1 MRDVASHGIKRS
13 LRGALAATAVAAVV
27 GMTSGGAAL
36 ADPPLP
42 NNASDA
48 AKQVRELQHQAEQL
62 TEDMKKAEDDHEAK
76 KAELARSE
84 AQAAQAE
91 QVANQARG
99 EEERFRG
106 QVDKLTHASY
116 QGARLNK
123 LSALLVSETP
133 DDFLNRA
140 SALDAL
146 AKDNNDAVK
155 ALAAATHQAEDAERT
170 AKDARNRAAQAEQDA
185 ARLAVDMKNKSK
197 AMKDQIEKV
206 EEKYAELSGEDQ
218 DSLIS
223 DGETGVGSIAGAGAA
238 IQAVNAALGKQGS
251 PYVWGAKGPSSFD
264 CSGLM
269 YWAYKQA
276 GVTIGGSTKTQVS
289 EGKSV
294 TASQLKPGDL
304 IFYYSPVS
312 HVSMYIGNGKAV
324 HAPTSGDVVKVTDYK
339 KIGDVTAM
347 RRVAG

>member
-1 MRDVASHGIKRS
+1 MRDVESHRLKRS

-27 GMTSGGAAL
+27 GMTSGPAL
-36 ADPPLP
+36 ADPQLP

-48 AKQVRELQHQAEQL
+48 AKQVQELQHQAEQL
-62 TEDMKKAEDDHEAK
+62 TEEAKKAEDDHDAK
-76 KAELARSE
+76 RAELDRANQE
-84 AQAAQAE
+84 AGQAE
-91 QVANQARG
+91 QVANQARA

-106 QVDKLTHASY
+106 QVDQLTHASY

-133 DDFLNRA
+133 EDFLNRA

-155 ALAAATHQAEDAERT
+155 ALSSAREQAETAER
-170 AKDARNRAAQAEQDA
+170 AAQDARNRAVQAESDA
-185 ARLAVDMKNKSK
+185 ARIAGELDQKTK
-197 AMKDQIEKV
+197 AMNDQIAKARQR
-206 EEKYAELSGEDQ
+206 YNQLSSADR
-218 DSLIS
+218 DSLKS

-251 PYVWGAKGPSSFD
+251 SYVWGAKGPSTFD
-264 CSGLM
+264 CSGLT

-276 GVTIGGSTKTQVS
+276 GVTIGGSTKTQVT
-289 EGKSV
+289 EGRSV
-294 TASQLKPGDL
+294 SAGDLKPGDL

-324 HAPTSGDVVKVTDYK
+324 HAPTEGDVVKVADYK
-339 KIGDVTAM
+339 KIGPVTAI